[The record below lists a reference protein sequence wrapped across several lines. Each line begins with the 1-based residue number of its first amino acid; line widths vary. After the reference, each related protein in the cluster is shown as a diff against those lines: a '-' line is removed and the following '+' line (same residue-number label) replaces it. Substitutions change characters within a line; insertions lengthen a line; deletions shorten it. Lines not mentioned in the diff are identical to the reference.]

1 MKKPDAVIKTEQ
13 LKQRERRTGVKN
25 VKLTF
30 GDGTEIE
37 PKPFNEL
44 AEGFTELKV
53 NPALVGAFEPPVE
66 VLPERE
72 EFIKQDNRNGIFYPG
87 DETLCRV
94 ITPFQTLNSP
104 VHTWQTLLDAFEI
117 VLTRDKDVIE
127 ALKGLLDRYVG
138 LVESGDAGFWDAE
151 QEDCVIKARAAL
163 ANLTK

>member
-30 GDGTEIE
+30 GDGKLDVDVT
-37 PKPFNEL
+37 PAEL
-44 AEGFTELKV
+44 ADGFTELKV

-66 VLPERE
+66 VLPERT
-72 EFIKQDNRNGIFYPG
+72 EFEKVANSKGVYYVG
-87 DETLCRV
+87 DETMQRV
-94 ITPFQTLNSP
+94 FFAFKMTDASNLQNLF
-104 VHTWQTLLDAFEI
+104 DAFEI
-117 VLTRDKDVIE
+117 LMQRDKEVIE
-127 ALKGLLDRYVG
+127 ALTGLLDRYVG

-163 ANLTK
+163 AKVMK